1 MVLDMTTPKKKL
13 PPALAARARAA
24 AAMTPAQRAAWA
36 KKMQA
41 ARNEKRT
48 EPLRAGD
55 DLSDTVLRVVPA
67 KKNPP
72 ATNAE
77 GLTWPEW
84 KAAAGGS
91 TVGTAEGMK
100 AWKAGEDPSDW
111 RAERGTYAPRAA
123 KKNAPKGRGRAFID
137 YAPIARNPPAVVGEP
152 YLDHLRAQRDKLIAK
167 RATHRKNSA
176 AWEAADNAVRAK
188 AKELAQEMRAFYATV
203 TADAEARTQRNP
215 PKKTSAKK
223 NTRKD
228 NTYWSEVRL
237 VWDRGWSWSAFR
249 GDINADADDFRG
261 IFGALPGSRDTSVE
275 SLIKELEKVLTPFPD
290 RMKAP
295 SLWVL
300 NYSKDGWNW
309 VL

>member
-36 KKMQA
+36 QKMQA
-41 ARNEKRT
+41 ARK
-48 EPLRAGD
+48 A
-55 DLSDTVLRVVPA
+55 A

-123 KKNAPKGRGRAFID
+123 KKNVPKGRGRAFID

-188 AKELAQEMRAFYATV
+188 AKELAHEMHAFYATV

-215 PKKTSAKK
+215 PKKTSAKNPPIRVPAREALSALYSLSIADSDQAAAK
-223 NTRKD
+223 FERLMDADRDSLTVARIPLAV
-228 NTYWSEVRL
+228 TGSRTVRL
-237 VWDRGWSWSAFR
+237 WWTETGAPIQIRVTFEDESRNRADFAAF
-249 GDINADADDFRG
+249 NAKHR
-261 IFGALPGSRDTSVE
+261 T
-275 SLIKELEKVLTPFPD
+275 
-290 RMKAP
+290 
-295 SLWVL
+295 
-300 NYSKDGWNW
+300 
-309 VL
+309 